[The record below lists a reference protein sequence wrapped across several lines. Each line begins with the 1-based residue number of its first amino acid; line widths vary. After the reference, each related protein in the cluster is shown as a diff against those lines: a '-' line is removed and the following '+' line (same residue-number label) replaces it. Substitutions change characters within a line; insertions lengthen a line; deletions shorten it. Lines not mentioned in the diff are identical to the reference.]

1 MKQTDKA
8 LDKNRP
14 GQEQGLSFW
23 QCFAR
28 NWLYSRDLPGLR
40 PYLYIIPF
48 FLAYLVLDFSLRFT
62 YRGMG
67 IVGVKYLP
75 AGLFTLGWALV
86 FAGLVFFLPKVPRW
100 FVRCVPLVTFVV
112 LAITHSG
119 FMSAFRKFFS
129 FSSLS
134 FGGTGSFVDASYIT
148 INWKVAE
155 NPDGPPVLQ

>member
-28 NWLYSRDLPGLR
+28 NRLYSRDLPGLR

-86 FAGLVFFLPKVPRW
+86 FAGLVFFLPKVPRG
-100 FVRCVPLVTFVV
+100 L
-112 LAITHSG
+112 SG
-119 FMSAFRKFFS
+119 ACP
-129 FSSLS
+129 
-134 FGGTGSFVDASYIT
+134 
-148 INWKVAE
+148 W
-155 NPDGPPVLQ
+155 

>member
-28 NWLYSRDLPGLR
+28 NRLYSRDLPGLR

-62 YRGMG
+62 YRGVVHSVFLVHSSTPESKSLPSG
-67 IVGVKYLP
+67 IAP
-75 AGLFTLGWALV
+75 T
-86 FAGLVFFLPKVPRW
+86 
-100 FVRCVPLVTFVV
+100 
-112 LAITHSG
+112 
-119 FMSAFRKFFS
+119 SAKLLTEADFS
-129 FSSLS
+129 
-134 FGGTGSFVDASYIT
+134 
-148 INWKVAE
+148 
-155 NPDGPPVLQ
+155 

>member
-28 NWLYSRDLPGLR
+28 NRLYSRDLPGLR

-67 IVGVKYLP
+67 IGSNTSRRGCSP
-75 AGLFTLGWALV
+75 WAG
-86 FAGLVFFLPKVPRW
+86 RW
-100 FVRCVPLVTFVV
+100 FSRGWCSSCPRCPGGL
-112 LAITHSG
+112 SG
-119 FMSAFRKFFS
+119 ACP
-129 FSSLS
+129 
-134 FGGTGSFVDASYIT
+134 
-148 INWKVAE
+148 W
-155 NPDGPPVLQ
+155 

>member
-48 FLAYLVLDFSLRFT
+48 FLA
-62 YRGMG
+62 
-67 IVGVKYLP
+67 
-75 AGLFTLGWALV
+75 
-86 FAGLVFFLPKVPRW
+86 
-100 FVRCVPLVTFVV
+100 
-112 LAITHSG
+112 
-119 FMSAFRKFFS
+119 
-129 FSSLS
+129 
-134 FGGTGSFVDASYIT
+134 
-148 INWKVAE
+148 
-155 NPDGPPVLQ
+155 

>member
-62 YRGMG
+62 YRGVVHSVFLVHDDIPRSRSFPRGMAPTSL
-67 IVGVKYLP
+67 KL
-75 AGLFTLGWALV
+75 ATLAD
-86 FAGLVFFLPKVPRW
+86 
-100 FVRCVPLVTFVV
+100 
-112 LAITHSG
+112 
-119 FMSAFRKFFS
+119 FS
-129 FSSLS
+129 
-134 FGGTGSFVDASYIT
+134 
-148 INWKVAE
+148 
-155 NPDGPPVLQ
+155 

>member
-28 NWLYSRDLPGLR
+28 NRLYSRDLPGLR

-86 FAGLVFFLPKVPRW
+86 FAGLCWPGCWPAWWGRDW
-100 FVRCVPLVTFVV
+100 WPSPTS
-112 LAITHSG
+112 IT
-119 FMSAFRKFFS
+119 
-129 FSSLS
+129 SLWW
-134 FGGTGSFVDASYIT
+134 TG
-148 INWKVAE
+148 
-155 NPDGPPVLQ
+155 